1 MAKVGY
7 WRVSTKEQNEARQ
20 LEALKNCDKIF
31 GDKLTGKNRDRKG
44 LNELLDF
51 IREGDVVVVLDLDRI
66 GRNNKDITD
75 IMLEIQNK
83 KATLE
88 VLSLPSFKGVE
99 DPNLRGLLN
108 NLILE
113 IYKYQAQAEIEKT
126 KERQRQGIKIAKE
139 MGVYKGSDKKY
150 TENSKG
156 KNKLVYDTIKQMLAN
171 NEPIAKIA
179 RETEV
184 SRPTIYK
191 LKQEMKQEN
200 EPLESLN

>member
-7 WRVSTKEQNEARQ
+7 WRISTKEQNEARQ
-20 LEALKNCDKIF
+20 LEALKECDKIF
-31 GDKLTGKNRDRKG
+31 GDKLTGTNRDRKG
-44 LNELLDF
+44 LNELLGF
-51 IREGDVVVVLDLDRI
+51 IREGDVVVVLDLDRL

-113 IYKYQAQAEIEKT
+113 IYKYQAQAEVERT
-126 KERQRQGIKIAKE
+126 RERQRQGIEIAKQNK
-139 MGVYKGSDKKY
+139 VYKGSKVRY
-150 TENSKG
+150 TNSSKG
-156 KNKLVYDTIKQMLAN
+156 KNKIVFETIKTKLLAG
-171 NEPIAKIA
+171 EPIAKIA

-191 LKQEMKQEN
+191 LKKE
-200 EPLESLN
+200 LNI